1 MRAMCL
7 VLALCVVITT
17 GVSNSALAGEALQ
30 WRIDGGGNGHWY
42 QRFDAAV
49 EVNWIESRNAAVSGW
64 GLSGHAYESGRA
76 DLGHCALRDGT
87 SDV

>member
-17 GVSNSALAGEALQ
+17 GVSNSAVAGEALQ
-30 WRIDGGGNGHWY
+30 WRIEGGGNGHWY

-49 EVNWIESRNAAVSGW
+49 EVNWIE
-64 GLSGHAYESGRA
+64 
-76 DLGHCALRDGT
+76 
-87 SDV
+87 